1 MRLRVGPAL
10 LCACVGLGRAIW
22 LSHQISG
29 FDITEVGLLLLADI
43 PVIGVLLL
51 LARLERAL
59 ERRWRLVPIGAS
71 VVLATV
77 YLADVFAVL
86 DLNARLQ
93 AGDIGRFGVE
103 LWVARS
109 FLGWRTAAVVI
120 AAATSFAVVIGLS
133 PSLVPYVLTGAVALV
148 VAPLLISPA
157 SIPIHLQKYTNS
169 VLRLPFELGAD
180 RRMPVP
186 QYGAADF
193 DASRGGYDALFE
205 APIAR
210 TKRDILLVV
219 VESLSAVDSA
229 RTSGVGSRL
238 ERFDDLSRRGVLF
251 RNFLANNEA
260 SEGGII
266 ALLSGVPPLH
276 YPTASA
282 LPFQEYAMQRTMVD
296 AFRRAGYR
304 CDFLT
309 TVPLRFLSMQRYVQS
324 PRSGFDD
331 ADGQQEIARFA
342 GAPRFAFESPA
353 DHLLYE
359 EVLARLDARPPGGS
373 PMLLTAVTA
382 SSHPPFV
389 DPRGVNNSETNVWSY
404 VQDEL
409 WWLYEELSRRKFF
422 DNGLL
427 IITGD
432 HRKMLAVRRD
442 EQARYGESAK
452 ARIPL
457 LIVGAGVSPDVVD
470 DRLFQ
475 QSDLLR
481 MLDRALQPAAP
492 LSRYVVW
499 VNRYTVVLGSVAN
512 ANNVEVFSDVNAA
525 REAFALKLRGAE
537 IEWTRRPP
545 DPLPI
550 ERAIHQQRALQQAAR
565 SAAIPTTTLAFGRE
579 ITPSTEPGLLLSVS
593 DDLDL
598 SRDPDDPGG
607 GRRRMPADSFDRES
621 LARLVPADKPQ
632 AVAIRAFLRVPSD
645 GEYWFS
651 AWGDEQICLAIDSQ
665 VVLGRNRG
673 FNSGLAM
680 LRAGLHRIDV
690 RFVRRAADQRFEVKW
705 LQPGQKDFEPLPA
718 TALLRPAGN

>member
-1 MRLRVGPAL
+1 MPLRVGPAV
-10 LCACVGLGRAIW
+10 LCACVGLGRAMW

-29 FDITEVGLLLLADI
+29 FEFTEVGLLLLADI

-51 LARLERAL
+51 LAGLERAL
-59 ERRWRLVPIGAS
+59 RRRWRAVAIATTVLV
-71 VVLATV
+71 VTV

-93 AGDIGRFGVE
+93 AGDLGRFGVE

-109 FLGWRTAAVVI
+109 FVGWRTAAIVI
-120 AAATSFAVVIGLS
+120 AAAASFAVVVAVAS
-133 PSLVPYVLTGAVALV
+133 RLVPYVLTGAVALV

-157 SIPIHLQKYTNS
+157 SIPIHLQKYTTS
-169 VLRLPFELGAD
+169 VLRLPFEFRSDG
-180 RRMPVP
+180 RMPVP
-186 QYGAADF
+186 QYRAADI
-193 DASRGGYDALFE
+193 DAYRVSYDALFDV
-205 APIAR
+205 PIAR
-210 TKRDILLVV
+210 TKRDVLLVV

-251 RNFLANNEA
+251 RNFLANNDA

-276 YPTASA
+276 YPTAST
-282 LPFQEYAMQRTMVD
+282 LPFQEYGMQRTIVD
-296 AFRRAGYR
+296 AFRRSGYR
-304 CDFLT
+304 CEFLT
-309 TVPLRFLSMQRYVQS
+309 SVPLRFLSMQRFVQS
-324 PRSGFDD
+324 PRSGFDY
-331 ADGQQEIARFA
+331 AGGQQDIARFA

-353 DHLLYE
+353 DHLLFE

-389 DPRGVNNSETNVWSY
+389 DPRGIKNSEMNVWSY

-409 WWLYEELSRRKFF
+409 WWLYEELSRRDFF

-427 IITGD
+427 VITGD
-432 HRKMLAVRRD
+432 HRKMFAIRRD
-442 EQARYGESAK
+442 EQARYGDSAK

-457 LIVGAGVSPDVVD
+457 LIIGSGVSADVID

-481 MLDRALQPAAP
+481 MLDRALQPEMP
-492 LSRYVVW
+492 LSRYAVW

-525 REAFALKLRGAE
+525 REAFALRLRGAE

-565 SAAIPTTTLAFGRE
+565 SAAIPATTLAFGRE
-579 ITPSTEPGLLLSVS
+579 LTPSNEPGVLLSVS
-593 DDLDL
+593 EDLDL

-607 GRRRMPADSFDRES
+607 ARRTLTAASLDRDS
-621 LARLVPADKPQ
+621 LAPLVPADKPY
-632 AVAIRAFLRVPSD
+632 AVAIRTFLRIPDD

-651 AWGDEQICLAIDSQ
+651 VWGDDQICLAVDSE
-665 VVLGRNRG
+665 VVLGRSPG

-690 RFVRRAADQRFEVKW
+690 RFVRRAPQQRFEVKW
-705 LQPGQKDFEPLPA
+705 LRPGQKDFEPLPA
-718 TALLRPAGN
+718 TALIRPAGN